1 MTTTAY
7 NKLYNILRDQIL
19 DRTFAPGDKLPT
31 EREIC
36 DNFGV
41 SRITS
46 RHALRLLEEQGL
58 VERHRGKGT
67 FVRQTR
73 QKKIPIVDWD
83 YTGSLNK
90 AAPSI
95 YRKLITNELITPP
108 AHITEALGLFKSE
121 KCLFVERMD
130 FLKGEPVAFDRGYI
144 PTNLATAI
152 DEEMLVRVDF
162 ASVWSKAQGITFS
175 HFKEIIEVFAAD
187 DETAERLKV
196 KKKQPMLLV
205 IDQMLDNTDA
215 ILSIFETIYRGDR
228 FKLIATT
235 SVTAL

>member
-90 AAPSI
+90 AGPLHLPKTH
-95 YRKLITNELITPP
+95 Y
-108 AHITEALGLFKSE
+108 
-121 KCLFVERMD
+121 
-130 FLKGEPVAFDRGYI
+130 
-144 PTNLATAI
+144 
-152 DEEMLVRVDF
+152 
-162 ASVWSKAQGITFS
+162 Q
-175 HFKEIIEVFAAD
+175 
-187 DETAERLKV
+187 
-196 KKKQPMLLV
+196 
-205 IDQMLDNTDA
+205 
-215 ILSIFETIYRGDR
+215 
-228 FKLIATT
+228 
-235 SVTAL
+235 